1 MRTSIALLFL
11 LATASMCAQNTFDA
25 RILSYEG
32 LQYACDGS
40 VDPRLKIQNV
50 GTQTMTTC
58 VVETW
63 KNGLVQNSFNW
74 VLATAA
80 LSGDIRQPALPS
92 IEVTEGD
99 QLEFRI
105 ISVNEV
111 LDQGPEGNILQQAL
125 TGAVDACALQTVEVE
140 VVADDNANEIT
151 WTLRNAQ
158 GTPVATSGPFAS
170 AGTYSAW
177 VTLPAEACLAL
188 ELNDAGGNGIAG
200 GRLTV
205 RCSGTDL
212 VEIDGNSFTDRATTG
227 LRSGNMVSVSE
238 LLEPAVLHMFPN
250 PAVDEVR
257 VQWQDGA
264 GAAELTVFD
273 ATGRSVL
280 ARALS
285 AGTSSVVLDL
295 AGLDAGLHLLQVRH
309 ANGISTGRLI
319 VH

>member
-1 MRTSIALLFL
+1 
-11 LATASMCAQNTFDA
+11 
-25 RILSYEG
+25 
-32 LQYACDGS
+32 
-40 VDPRLKIQNV
+40 
-50 GTQTMTTC
+50 
-58 VVETW
+58 
-63 KNGLVQNSFNW
+63 
-74 VLATAA
+74 
-80 LSGDIRQPALPS
+80 
-92 IEVTEGD
+92 
-99 QLEFRI
+99 
-105 ISVNEV
+105 
-111 LDQGPEGNILQQAL
+111 
-125 TGAVDACALQTVEVE
+125 
-140 VVADDNANEIT
+140 
-151 WTLRNAQ
+151 
-158 GTPVATSGPFAS
+158 
-170 AGTYSAW
+170 

-227 LRSGNMVSVSE
+227 LRSGSVVSVSE

-257 VQWQDGA
+257 VQWQDRA

-295 AGLDAGLHLLQVRH
+295 AGVDAGLHLLQVRH

>member
-1 MRTSIALLFL
+1 MRNSIALLL
-11 LATASMCAQNTFDA
+11 LFAAASVCAQNTFDA

-32 LQYACDGS
+32 LQYPCDGALQ
-40 VDPRLKIQNV
+40 PRVKIQNV

-74 VLATAA
+74 VLASAA
-80 LSGDIRQPALPS
+80 LSGDIRQPALPI
-92 IEVTEGD
+92 IEVIEGD

-125 TGAVDACALQTVEVE
+125 TGAVEACALQTVEVE
-140 VVADDNANEIT
+140 VVADGNADEIT
-151 WTLRNAQ
+151 WTVRNAQ
-158 GTPVATSGPFAS
+158 GTALAQGGPFAI

-177 VTLPAEACLAL
+177 VTLPADACLAL
-188 ELNDAGGNGIAG
+188 ELNDGGGNGIAG

-227 LRSGNMVSVSE
+227 LRTGNVVGVSE

-250 PAVDEVR
+250 PAVDQVC
-257 VQWQDGA
+257 VQWQGNA
-264 GAAELTVFD
+264 GMAELTVFD
-273 ATGRSVL
+273 AMGRSVHARSL
-280 ARALS
+280 A
-285 AGTSSVVLDL
+285 AGTYSVVLDL
-295 AGLDAGLHLLQVRH
+295 AGIDAGMHLLQVRH
-309 ANGISTGRLI
+309 ANGIITGRLI